1 MYLPSEALEPSL
13 IIMGASIESVASAS
27 IQISFGK
34 ALYILAHFQS
44 NFPSD
49 VKKPCIIRY
58 RARKGQIHNII
69 FHPALYETG
78 PFVPWLSTK
87 PGNIDTNTDCG
98 LGSERNSTSPGVS
111 TRL

>member
-1 MYLPSEALEPSL
+1 MYLPSEVLEPSL

-49 VKKPCIIRY
+49 AKEPCIVRY
-58 RARKGQIHNII
+58 RARKGQIHNTIV
-69 FHPALYETG
+69 HPAPYGTG

-87 PGNIDTNTDCG
+87 PGNIDKNTGYG
-98 LGSERNSTSPGVS
+98 LGSERNSTS
-111 TRL
+111 L